1 MERLERY
8 EMFEYGAG
16 LAAVVELGAALKAPG
31 FSDMLPV
38 ALLPVTLCA
47 GVAVYFHSK
56 LPKDKKRPLFRWH
69 PVWLFLS
76 LLFLQAM
83 FLLGCFPTR

>member
-1 MERLERY
+1 MERY

-16 LAAVVELGAALKAPG
+16 LAAVVELGAALKVPG
-31 FSDMLPV
+31 FSDILPF

-56 LPKDKKRPLFRWH
+56 LPKDKKCPLFRWH
-69 PVWLFLS
+69 PVWPFLS
-76 LLFLQAM
+76 LLLFHVM